1 MPRTDDADSS
11 HGEMNLVIAPRQAYN
26 KPKKTIR
33 HERHTFVKER
43 TMKGTQM
50 TFEELCLLLQEKE
63 KQFGMSSVEFFIRYN
78 TGRLGDARETIE
90 WAGLYRIYLKLC
102 LAQLPSET
110 APQVA
115 VA

>member
-1 MPRTDDADSS
+1 
-11 HGEMNLVIAPRQAYN
+11 
-26 KPKKTIR
+26 
-33 HERHTFVKER
+33 
-43 TMKGTQM
+43 MKGRQM
-50 TFEELCLLLQEKE
+50 TFEELCRLLQEKE

-78 TGRLGDARETIE
+78 TGGLGDARETIE
-90 WAGLYRIYLKLC
+90 WAGLYRIYLKMC